1 MFIEAQHLFSDSQ
14 ALTVTAASTNLID
27 LKATTTRL
35 GVGEPMCVVI
45 SCEVAMGGTSPTMIA
60 TLQSDDSSGFGSAA
74 TVVVSPTFSSFAAG
88 AKYVLPIPPGTAT
101 EQYIRLNYTMGGTS
115 PTITVSAFLMPMNMV
130 DNYASYADGFTIS

>member
-1 MFIEAQHLFSDSQ
+1 MFIDSQHLFSDSQ
-14 ALTVTAASTNLID
+14 ALTATAASTNLID
-27 LKATTTRL
+27 LKVATTRI

-60 TLQSDDSSGFGSAA
+60 TLQSDDNSSFSSAA

-115 PTITVSAFLMPMNMV
+115 PTITVSAFLMPMSMV
-130 DNYASYADGFTIS
+130 DNYASYADAITIS